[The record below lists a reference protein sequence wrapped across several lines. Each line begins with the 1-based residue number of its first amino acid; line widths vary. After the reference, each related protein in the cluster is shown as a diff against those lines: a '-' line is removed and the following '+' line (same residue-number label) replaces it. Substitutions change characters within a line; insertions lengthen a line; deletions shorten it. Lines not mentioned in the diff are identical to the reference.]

1 MTLNNLKLSNASI
14 TFLNHCFGHIWFY
27 FPSNLFVSVLMY
39 VSLIVSPLLCVN
51 CSMLKNVFVEK
62 KHSLSL
68 HWWLQHTQQKATHI
82 KAAAGVRKKEG
93 RKEGQ
98 KEAWSDGWKDRHDG
112 SMEAQR
118 CQGPVVLLA
127 LQLCWLMRGFLQAPS
142 LSTQKKAQER
152 TKTTMRAN
160 EEASRVSI
168 HNDAKPQHILPKE
181 SRQKTSERDWQIH
194 L

>member
-93 RKEGQ
+93 RKARRKHGVM
-98 KEAWSDGWKDRHDG
+98 DGKTDMMDPWRPRGVK
-112 SMEAQR
+112 
-118 CQGPVVLLA
+118 A
-127 LQLCWLMRGFLQAPS
+127 LWCCWHCSYA
-142 LSTQKKAQER
+142 
-152 TKTTMRAN
+152 
-160 EEASRVSI
+160 
-168 HNDAKPQHILPKE
+168 D
-181 SRQKTSERDWQIH
+181 
-194 L
+194 

>member
-1 MTLNNLKLSNASI
+1 MYLP
-14 TFLNHCFGHIWFY
+14 C
-27 FPSNLFVSVLMY
+27 SVWTA
-39 VSLIVSPLLCVN
+39 P
-51 CSMLKNVFVEK
+51 MLKNVSVEK

-68 HWWLQHTQQKATHI
+68 HWWLRHTQQKATHI
-82 KAAAGVRKKEG
+82 KAAAGVRKKESSKEG

-142 LSTQKKAQER
+142 LLTQKKHKKEQRQQWEQMRRPAESVF
-152 TKTTMRAN
+152 TMMQSHNRYCQKRAGRRHLK
-160 EEASRVSI
+160 ETHRYTYRYAEARVSVT
-168 HNDAKPQHILPKE
+168 P
-181 SRQKTSERDWQIH
+181 
-194 L
+194 